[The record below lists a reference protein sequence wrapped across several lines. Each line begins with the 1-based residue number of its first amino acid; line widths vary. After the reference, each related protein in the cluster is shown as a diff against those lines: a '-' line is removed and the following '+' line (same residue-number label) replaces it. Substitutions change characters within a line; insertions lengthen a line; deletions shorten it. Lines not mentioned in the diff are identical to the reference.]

1 VEGQHDRMLIRCSQP
16 GCTLAPKIINRSR
29 SGTNNYKH
37 HYRKEHP
44 GIPVTLK
51 EEKEAPAAKRAH
63 VAQARGF
70 FEKPQSE
77 QTHDE
82 LYRSLLLEFIIKNNL
97 SFSLVDQPET
107 RKLFTFLSPTTKQV
121 SRRRLIKDLE
131 ARYQVGE
138 EQLHQK
144 LQDHVESGGR
154 ISLTTDGWAGNNKLD
169 YITVTGHFET
179 KAGEQVVLLLD
190 IIELTKPIHDGVY
203 LCEKLLEVT
212 NRFSIT
218 CAILAITRDNA
229 STNNL
234 MLDEFEACVEAQWE
248 EMEELEQAQFCC
260 KFNRVDGDVRCCAHI
275 YNIAVQAGK
284 YRLLALVN
292 ITNNIAL
299 KAIKSE
305 PNKSRSYY
313 QHKADHAYLPD
324 NRLEFSAFFKLRS
337 LAIIFKL
344 RRLPRDELKR
354 MCKTLDVKYLD
365 LMCDMPVRWNS
376 TDKMLQAALR
386 MEKPI
391 RAVLMNQE

>member
-1 VEGQHDRMLIRCSQP
+1 MSNQPVIGFEPLPVRRTPLVPRADTSPKRNRAGTASQSTTSTLPPNRRAKRAPKLKPTNSYMFTGLHPLYTREVVEGQHDSMLIRCSQP
-16 GCTLAPKIINRSR
+16 GCTLAPKIINRSL

-37 HYRKEHP
+37 HYQKEHP

-51 EEKEAPAAKRAH
+51 EEKEALAAKRAH
-63 VAQARGF
+63 TAQARGF

-107 RKLFTFLSPTTKQV
+107 QRLFTFLSPTTKQV
-121 SRRRLIKDLE
+121 SRRTLIKDLE

-169 YITVTGHFET
+169 YIAVTGHFET
-179 KAGEQVVLLLD
+179 KAREQATLLLD

-212 NRFSIT
+212 NRLGIT

-229 STNNL
+229 STNNS

-248 EMEELEQAQFCC
+248 EIEELEQA
-260 KFNRVDGDVRCCAHI
+260 
-275 YNIAVQAGK
+275 
-284 YRLLALVN
+284 
-292 ITNNIAL
+292 
-299 KAIKSE
+299 
-305 PNKSRSYY
+305 
-313 QHKADHAYLPD
+313 
-324 NRLEFSAFFKLRS
+324 
-337 LAIIFKL
+337 
-344 RRLPRDELKR
+344 
-354 MCKTLDVKYLD
+354 
-365 LMCDMPVRWNS
+365 
-376 TDKMLQAALR
+376 
-386 MEKPI
+386 
-391 RAVLMNQE
+391 